1 MSERQQAEVTVPLE
15 PSEPIEKPDPIEMPE
30 PVEKPEPVDSPPAA
44 DEATSEAD
52 EAGAGEEAG
61 AAEKAGAADE
71 AGAAAPDPWEAF
83 GPAPER
89 SPGRVGRIA
98 ARVGY
103 RLGAVASHELTL
115 AALGSLLLAVVMTW
129 PTLRH
134 PATTIPEDL
143 GDPTLVAYL
152 LSWSGHA
159 LVTDPANLWNTNA
172 FFPEHNTL
180 AFTDSLLGYAP
191 LGMVGSG
198 PVAALVRYNILYVLI
213 CALAFFGTY
222 VLARQ
227 LGAGRMGSAVAG
239 AAFAC
244 APWRLVQAG
253 HLHVL
258 STGGMALALAM
269 LARGHGYSFRHGFRQ
284 ERVRWGWAL
293 AGWLV
298 AAWQITIGFGIGLVF
313 AYVLAAI
320 CVAAAVT
327 WYVRR
332 TQFWAVR
339 RRLGWKVVVADLGG
353 GLAFAGVCAGMAY
366 PYLQVIKDHPYARR
380 TVQELALYSPP
391 LRGFFVAPQ
400 ESWLWGDG
408 HADARASLPFV
419 PEMALLPGFFLY
431 GLAIGGLF
439 FSVWKVYQRLLL
451 AFGVVASIALGM
463 GTNGPAHGK
472 AGYLLLYQNLPGF
485 DAIRTS
491 GRLVIWTTLL
501 LALLAA
507 GGVSAFAERAKEL
520 RADRSERAER
530 EFGFAMRFAL
540 VVPLLLVLAEGVNG
554 TPHPVMPPS
563 PVAMH
568 TLKAPVLVLPS
579 ENLPDLHVML
589 WSTDGYP
596 KIVNGYSGFVPQ
608 RLQQLQEQTK
618 NFPDADSVQ
627 VLHDLGVKTVVV
639 QRSRV
644 TGTAYERALDAP
656 IDDLDLTR
664 VERGDVVIY
673 SLE

>member
-1 MSERQQAEVTVPLE
+1 MSERHQAEVTAPPGRSEVDE
-15 PSEPIEKPDPIEMPE
+15 PTEPTAPTEPTEPTEPID
-30 PVEKPEPVDSPPAA
+30 KPEPVDPTEPSDAPEPVEPTDSAPAA
-44 DEATSEAD
+44 GDEAEA
-52 EAGAGEEAG
+52 EPP
-61 AAEKAGAADE
+61 
-71 AGAAAPDPWEAF
+71 PDPWAAF
-83 GPAPER
+83 GPAPEKV
-89 SPGRVGRIA
+89 PGSVGRTA
-98 ARVGY
+98 AHVGR
-103 RLGAVASHELTL
+103 RLGAVAGHEFTL

-159 LVTDPANLWNTNA
+159 LLTDPANLWNTNA

-213 CALAFFGTY
+213 CALAFFGAY

-227 LGAGRMGSAVAG
+227 LGASRMGSAVAG

-258 STGGMALALAM
+258 STGGIALALAM
-269 LARGHGYSFRHGFRQ
+269 LARGHGYSFRDGFRE

-313 AYVLAAI
+313 AYVLAAV

-332 TQFWAVR
+332 TQFWTVR
-339 RRLGWKVVVADLGG
+339 RRLGWQLVVADLGG
-353 GLAFAGVCAGMAY
+353 GLAFAGVCAAMAY

-380 TVQELALYSPP
+380 SEAELALYSPP
-391 LRGFFVAPQ
+391 LRGFFIAPF
-400 ESWLWGDG
+400 ESGLWGTA
-408 HADARASLPFV
+408 HTDARASLPFV

-439 FSVWKVYQRLLL
+439 VSVWKVHQRLLL
-451 AFGVVASIALGM
+451 ALGVVASIALGM
-463 GTNGPAHGK
+463 GTNGPAHGD
-472 AGYLLLYQNLPGF
+472 AGYLLLYRHLPGF

-491 GRLVIWTTLL
+491 GRLVIWTTLF

-507 GGVSAFAERAKEL
+507 GAVSAFAQRAKEL
-520 RADRSERAER
+520 RVDRSERAER
-530 EFGFAMRFAL
+530 EFTFPMRLAL
-540 VVPLLLVLAEGVNG
+540 VVPLLLVLLEGINS
-554 TPHPVMPPS
+554 TQHPEMPAS

-589 WSTDGYP
+589 WSTDGFP

-608 RLQQLQEQTK
+608 RLQQLQQLTK
-618 NFPDADSVQ
+618 QFPDAETVQ
-627 VLHDLGVKTVVV
+627 ALRDLGVKTVVV

-644 TGTAYERALDAP
+644 TGTEYERALDAP
-656 IDDLDLTR
+656 IDDLDVTR

-673 SLE
+673 SLG